1 MPTRFSLSICLL
13 AVTTFLRAI
22 QAHTVLTYPGWRGDN
37 LHSNGTVEDTGGL
50 SSFAVD
56 NGTLH
61 PFGMQWEY
69 PCGGMPMSQNRT
81 KWPVQGGA
89 IAFQPGWFAGHS
101 SAFMYFNLGIGN
113 NPQNYSF
120 VMQNGLNIVGPSR
133 EPWPGTFCLPQVPLP
148 AGLQVDVGDNAT
160 IQIIETA
167 LHGAALYNCVDITF
181 AEPEDVAEVN
191 EQNCFNSTQL
201 SSNLIFTTEALAS
214 DSTTVNVPLVAM
226 ITIAAAALFALI

>member
-1 MPTRFSLSICLL
+1 MPTRSSLAICLL

-37 LHSNGTVEDTGGL
+37 LFSNGTVEDTGGL

-89 IAFQPGWFAGHS
+89 IAFQPGWFSGHS
-101 SAFMYFNLGIGN
+101 SAFLYFNLGIGN
-113 NPQNYSF
+113 NPANYSF
-120 VMQNGLNIVGPSR
+120 VMQNGLNIVGPSK

-148 AGLQVDVGDNAT
+148 AGLQVNVGDNAT

-181 AEPEDVAEVN
+181 AEPEEVEEVN

-214 DSTTVNVPLVAM
+214 DSAMANVPLVAM
-226 ITIAAAALFALI
+226 LTMAAAAMFALI